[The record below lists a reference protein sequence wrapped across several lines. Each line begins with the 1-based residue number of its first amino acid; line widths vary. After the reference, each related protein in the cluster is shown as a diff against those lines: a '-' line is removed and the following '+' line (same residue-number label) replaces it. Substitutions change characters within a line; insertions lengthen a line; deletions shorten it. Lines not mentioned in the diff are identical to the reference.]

1 MAHRRNS
8 SSYGMFSRKANYV
21 AAGLEAGYTKTELE
35 EAWDTAVAGGT
46 EDILMLVH
54 ALMGKSFGLGSK
66 EKKEGNARAA
76 YELLAFF
83 LHPPLR

>member
-8 SSYGMFSRKANYV
+8 SQSYGMFSRKANFV
-21 AAGLEAGYTKTELE
+21 GAGMEAGYTKAELE
-35 EAWDTAVAGGT
+35 EAWDTANAGGT
-46 EDILMLVH
+46 EDVLLLVH
-54 ALMGKSFGLGSK
+54 ALVGKSFGLGSK

-83 LHPPLR
+83 LHP